1 MRFKAIKDSKILM
14 SWIMHSS
21 EKIVQTLSF
30 VLTSEG
36 QNLKAMPKQ
45 IFFFTIVVLLVA
57 CEPQKKLPDPT
68 KLKQEIVEAEAAFA
82 KMAADKGI
90 AEAFYTF
97 AAEDAVIKRQND
109 TLIIGRD
116 AIRQYYS
123 APFYQSAKVDWKPDF
138 TKVSTHGDLAYTY
151 GKFTWTS
158 QDSTGE
164 VSEIKGVFH
173 TVWQRQADGSW
184 KYVWD

>member
-1 MRFKAIKDSKILM
+1 
-14 SWIMHSS
+14 
-21 EKIVQTLSF
+21 VQTLSF
-30 VLTSEG
+30 ILTSEV
-36 QNLKAMPKQ
+36 QNLQAMLKH
-45 IFFFTIVVLLVA
+45 IFLPTFLLLLLA
-57 CEPQKKLPDPT
+57 CEPEKELPDST

-109 TLIIGRD
+109 SLIMGRD
-116 AIRQYYS
+116 GIRQYYS
-123 APFYQSAKVDWKPDF
+123 APFYQSAKVDWKPDYV
-138 TKVSTHGDLAYTY
+138 KVSAHGDLAYTY

-158 QDSTGE
+158 QDSTGK
-164 VSEIKGVFH
+164 VNEIKGIFH
-173 TVWQRQADGSW
+173 TVWQRQADGAW